1 MNKEGEYST
10 TTTKKR
16 VRINTLYTH
25 EEIKDLNLNLTKM
38 VVRIPID
45 QAEIINSKIEQE
57 NNKKK
62 HLQSFV

>member
-1 MNKEGEYST
+1 M
-10 TTTKKR
+10 
-16 VRINTLYTH
+16 YTH